1 MSQFG
6 FNHRCT
12 LSSHLLIMNII
23 YLYMKDDPIYFYSF
37 VLLFCT
43 SILYHTTNNKIIR
56 ILDIIAVVNVV
67 YQGGIRFYNEKMKDE
82 SIRDKSI
89 SVLVVFFFL
98 SCIYFYFYGAI
109 NNIIGIK
116 TSAQLEPY
124 YHCIMHLSGALGHLL
139 IIYKISKQS

>member
-1 MSQFG
+1 MSQFS

-12 LSSHLLIMNII
+12 LSSHLLILNIV

-37 VLLFCT
+37 VILFCT

-56 ILDIIAVVNVV
+56 IIDIIAVYNVV
-67 YQGGIRFYNEKMKDE
+67 YQGFIRFYKEILK
-82 SIRDKSI
+82 DKSVKDKII
-89 SVLVVFFFL
+89 SAMIIFFFFA
-98 SCIYFYFYGAI
+98 CIYFYFYEAI
-109 NNIIGIK
+109 NNLIGIK

-124 YHCIMHLSGALGHLL
+124 YHCITHLSGALGHLL

>member
-12 LSSHLLIMNII
+12 LSSHLLLMNII
-23 YLYMKDDPIYFYSF
+23 YLYMKDDPVYFYSF
-37 VLLFCT
+37 VILFCT

-56 ILDIIAVVNVV
+56 ILDIISVINVV
-67 YQGGIRFYNEKMKDE
+67 YQGGIRFYKEKMKDE
-82 SIRDKSI
+82 SIKDKSI

-98 SCIYFYFYGAI
+98 SSIYFYFYGAI
-109 NNIIGIK
+109 NNIIGVK

-124 YHCIMHLSGALGHLL
+124 YHCIMHLSAVLGHLL
-139 IIYKISKQS
+139 IIYKI

>member
-1 MSQFG
+1 
-6 FNHRCT
+6 
-12 LSSHLLIMNII
+12 
-23 YLYMKDDPIYFYSF
+23 MKDDPVYFYSF

-43 SILYHTTNNKIIR
+43 SILYHTTNNKNIR

-67 YQGGIRFYNEKMKDE
+67 YQGGIRFYKEKMKDE

-124 YHCIMHLSGALGHLL
+124 YHCMTHLSGALGHLL
-139 IIYKISKQS
+139 IIYKISKI

>member
-6 FNHRCT
+6 FNHRYT
-12 LSSHLLIMNII
+12 LSSHLLLMNII
-23 YLYMKDDPIYFYSF
+23 YLYMKDDPVYFYSF

-56 ILDIIAVVNVV
+56 ILDIISVINVV
-67 YQGGIRFYNEKMKDE
+67 YQGGIRFYKEKMKDE
-82 SIRDKSI
+82 SIKDKSI

-98 SCIYFYFYGAI
+98 SSIYFYFYGSI
-109 NNIIGIK
+109 NNIIGVK

-124 YHCIMHLSGALGHLL
+124 YHCIMHLSAALGHLL
-139 IIYKISKQS
+139 IIYKISKI

>member
-37 VLLFCT
+37 VILFCT
-43 SILYHTTNNKIIR
+43 SILNHTTNNKIIR
-56 ILDIIAVVNVV
+56 IIDKIAVYNVV
-67 YQGGIRFYNEKMKDE
+67 YQGGTRFYKEKMKDE
-82 SIRDKSI
+82 SIKDKSI

-124 YHCIMHLSGALGHLL
+124 YHCITHLSGALGHLL

>member
-1 MSQFG
+1 
-6 FNHRCT
+6 
-12 LSSHLLIMNII
+12 
-23 YLYMKDDPIYFYSF
+23 MKDDPVYFYSF

-67 YQGGIRFYNEKMKDE
+67 YQGGIRFYKEKMKDE
-82 SIRDKSI
+82 SIKDKSI

-98 SCIYFYFYGAI
+98 SSIYFYFYGAI

-124 YHCIMHLSGALGHLL
+124 YHCITHLSGALGHLL
-139 IIYKISKQS
+139 IIYKISKI

>member
-23 YLYMKDDPIYFYSF
+23 YLYMKDDPVYFYSF

-56 ILDIIAVVNVV
+56 ILDIISVINVV
-67 YQGGIRFYNEKMKDE
+67 YQGGIRFYKEKMK
-82 SIRDKSI
+82 K
-89 SVLVVFFFL
+89 
-98 SCIYFYFYGAI
+98 
-109 NNIIGIK
+109 K
-116 TSAQLEPY
+116 
-124 YHCIMHLSGALGHLL
+124 
-139 IIYKISKQS
+139 

>member
-1 MSQFG
+1 MSQFS

-12 LSSHLLIMNII
+12 LSSHLLILNIV

-37 VLLFCT
+37 VILFCT

-56 ILDIIAVVNVV
+56 IIDIIAVYNVF
-67 YQGGIRFYNEKMKDE
+67 YQGLIRFYKEILKDK
-82 SIRDKSI
+82 SVKDKSI
-89 SVLVVFFFL
+89 SAIIIFFFFA
-98 SCIYFYFYGAI
+98 CMYFYFYEAI
-109 NNIIGIK
+109 NNLIGIK

-124 YHCIMHLSGALGHLL
+124 YHCMTHLSGALGHSL

>member
-1 MSQFG
+1 
-6 FNHRCT
+6 
-12 LSSHLLIMNII
+12 
-23 YLYMKDDPIYFYSF
+23 MKDDPVYFYSF

-67 YQGGIRFYNEKMKDE
+67 YQGGIRFYKEKMKDE
-82 SIRDKSI
+82 SIKDKSI

-98 SCIYFYFYGAI
+98 MCIYFYFYGAI

-124 YHCIMHLSGALGHLL
+124 YHCITHLSGALGHLL
-139 IIYKISKQS
+139 IIYKISKH

>member
-1 MSQFG
+1 MNQFG

>member
-1 MSQFG
+1 MSQFS

-12 LSSHLLIMNII
+12 LSSHLLILNIV

-37 VLLFCT
+37 VILFCT

-56 ILDIIAVVNVV
+56 IIDIIAVYNVV
-67 YQGGIRFYNEKMKDE
+67 YQGGIRFYKEILKDE
-82 SIRDKSI
+82 SVKDKSI
-89 SVLVVFFFL
+89 SAMIIFFFFV
-98 SCIYFYFYGAI
+98 CIYFYFYEAI
-109 NNIIGIK
+109 NNLIGIK

-124 YHCIMHLSGALGHLL
+124 YHCITHLSGALGHLL

>member
-23 YLYMKDDPIYFYSF
+23 YLYMKDDPVYFYSF

-67 YQGGIRFYNEKMKDE
+67 YQGGIRFYKEKMKDE
-82 SIRDKSI
+82 SIKDKSI

-98 SCIYFYFYGAI
+98 MCIYFYFYGAI

-116 TSAQLEPY
+116 MSAQLEPY
-124 YHCIMHLSGALGHLL
+124 YHCITHLSGALGHLL

>member
-23 YLYMKDDPIYFYSF
+23 YLYMKDDPVYFYSF

-67 YQGGIRFYNEKMKDE
+67 YQGGIRFYKEKMKDE
-82 SIRDKSI
+82 SIKDKSI

-98 SCIYFYFYGAI
+98 MCIYFYFYGTI

-116 TSAQLEPY
+116 TNAQLEPY
-124 YHCIMHLSGALGHLL
+124 YHCITHLSGALGHLL

>member
-1 MSQFG
+1 
-6 FNHRCT
+6 
-12 LSSHLLIMNII
+12 
-23 YLYMKDDPIYFYSF
+23 MKDDPIYFYSF